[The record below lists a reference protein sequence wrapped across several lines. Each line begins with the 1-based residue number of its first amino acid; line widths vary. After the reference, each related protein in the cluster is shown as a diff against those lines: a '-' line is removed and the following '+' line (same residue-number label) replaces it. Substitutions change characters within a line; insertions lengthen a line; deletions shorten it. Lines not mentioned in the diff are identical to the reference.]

1 MLKLLCIF
9 KLRRGG
15 SSRTVFL
22 CSPFLFSPR
31 DGGDVRK
38 GRRLLSSKKEAPCYQ
53 QLFC

>member
-22 CSPFLFSPR
+22 RSPSLFFPVT
-31 DGGDVRK
+31 GGDVRE
-38 GRRLLSSKKEAPCYQ
+38 GRPLLSSKKEAPCYQ